1 MQHSI
6 FVILTRGCGMRLRSL
21 DNVCFL
27 QIKKIND
34 IPVSMKGAVVAC
46 CLFSPIMVAV
56 LMCYEKYVKK
66 NI

>member
-1 MQHSI
+1 
-6 FVILTRGCGMRLRSL
+6 MRLRFL

-56 LMCYEKYVKK
+56 LMCYEKYGKK